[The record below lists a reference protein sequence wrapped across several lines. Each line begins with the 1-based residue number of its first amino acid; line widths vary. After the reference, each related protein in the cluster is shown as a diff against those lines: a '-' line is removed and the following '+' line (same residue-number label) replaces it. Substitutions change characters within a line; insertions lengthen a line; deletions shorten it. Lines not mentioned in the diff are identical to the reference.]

1 MNSCKHK
8 NESKQD
14 LDKDFGNMQEMSNA
28 TYIDEENTKKSA
40 STKLIK
46 LIADTELFYDELGDV
61 YATIKTNG
69 HYETW
74 VIESKQFQDWLSHSY
89 WEKYKRALNRNSLQ
103 EALNTIQ
110 GKARFNGKCHKVF
123 NRIGYDNTAIYINI
137 ADDEKH
143 VIKITQEKWEILK
156 SSPVKF
162 KCSRNMMSLPLPQ
175 KNGNI
180 NELWSFINIPKQYQ
194 CLVLAWMLECLRPD
208 THFPILILTGSQ
220 GSAKSTTQEIL
231 RKLIDPSKSNL
242 RSAPKKS
249 EDMLVAAANNWLVSF
264 NNLSHLTK
272 AQQDD
277 LCSLSTGGGFA
288 TRKLYTTAEEE
299 VFDIKRPVI
308 LNGINDLVT
317 AQDLI
322 DRCICIDLLQITD
335 NQRKTDA
342 ELKTE
347 FSKAYPRIFGALLD
361 ILVLTLRQIP
371 NVDLQKKPRMADFAI
386 LGVAL
391 ERASGWKAGTFRS
404 TYELNRKEN
413 ITSVM
418 EHSPVIIALTK
429 YIEDNFNYEGTYSE
443 LYKILT
449 DKYKPDMGGWPKSA
463 KGLAQTIKC
472 QMPALAIIDIEVVFD
487 VRRKKDGYHIYIAKS
502 EPKVHQAHQIHQ
514 ISNNAE
520 LTDVHTHESSNKLT
534 ANSSKVHRQITQYQQ
549 PNEHNEHG
557 ELQKE
562 NDTYEDILTIF

>member
-1 MNSCKHK
+1 MNNTKHK
-8 NESKQD
+8 DETKSE
-14 LDKDFGNMQEMSNA
+14 LDKDFGSDQKILS
-28 TYIDEENTKKSA
+28 EEFTSRGNPKKSA
-40 STKLIK
+40 STNLIK

-61 YATIKTNG
+61 YATIKINE

-74 VIESKQFQDWLSHSY
+74 AIESKQFQDWLSHAY
-89 WEKYKRALNRNSLQ
+89 WEKYKCALNRNSLQ

-110 GKARFNGKCHKVF
+110 GKARFNGKCHEVF
-123 NRIGYDNTAIYINI
+123 NRIGYYDTSIYINI
-137 ADDEKH
+137 ADGEKN

-162 KCSRNMMSLPLPQ
+162 KCSRNMMSLPVPQ
-175 KNGNI
+175 QGGNI
-180 NELWSFINIPKQYQ
+180 NELWSFINIPKQCQ
-194 CLVLAWMLECLRPD
+194 CLVLTWLLECLRPD
-208 THFPILILTGSQ
+208 THFPILILTGLQ

-272 AQQDD
+272 TQQDE
-277 LCSLSTGGGFA
+277 LCCLSTGGGFA
-288 TRKLYTTAEEE
+288 TRKLYTTTEEE
-299 VFDIKRPVI
+299 VVDIKRPVV

-322 DRCICIDLLQITD
+322 DRCICIELPQITD
-335 NQRKTDA
+335 DQRKTDA
-342 ELKTE
+342 ELHAE
-347 FSKAYPRIFGALLD
+347 FKKAYPRIFGALLD
-361 ILVLTLRQIP
+361 ILVLALQQLP
-371 NVDLQKKPRMADFAI
+371 NIELQKKPRMADFAI
-386 LGVAL
+386 LGAAL
-391 ERASGWKAGTFRS
+391 ERALGWKSGLFCA

-429 YIEDNFNYEGTYSE
+429 YIEDNFKFEGTYGE

-449 DKYKPDMGGWPKSA
+449 EKYKPEMGGWPKSP

-472 QMPALAIIDIEVVFD
+472 QIPALAIIDIEVLFD
-487 VRRKKDGYHIYIAKS
+487 TRRKKDGYHISISKS

-514 ISNNAE
+514 ISNDAE
-520 LTDVHTHESSNKLT
+520 STDALARESLNKFT
-534 ANSSKVHRQITQYQQ
+534 ANTSEVHQQTTQHQK
-549 PNEHNEHG
+549 PNEHDEHNEY
-557 ELQKE
+557 QKE
-562 NDTYEDILTIF
+562 NYIHEDILAIF